1 MEYHLSIAGDRSGP
15 HSQFRIIEQI
25 REGLLKGDELVWRLG
40 VPNWVP
46 LRELDEFDG
55 YWPPAPDVLAA
66 AEVTKHVAREELDR
80 PRPWMRFWARMVDY
94 FWFSFTLGLALRG
107 LLPPEAAEV
116 LMRPGMEQWLINSVT
131 LLLFVPLEA
140 WFLSQRGTTPGKAL
154 LRIQVRSLD
163 GSLPTYQQALMRS
176 VQVWLKGMGLCLV
189 PVIALIAMAWWRI
202 RLLQKGFTS
211 WDESCHTRVEH
222 GQPEPWRMVVLAG
235 LVALLLVL
243 GVLTLLMSKEMLEAM
258 RNLPK

>member
-40 VPNWVP
+40 VPDWVP

-66 AEVTKHVAREELDR
+66 AEVAKHEVRKELDR

-94 FWFSFTLGLALRG
+94 FWFSFMLGLALRG
-107 LLPPEAAEV
+107 LLPPETVEV
-116 LMRPGMEQWLINSVT
+116 LMRPGMEQLLFNSLT
-131 LLLFVPLEA
+131 LLLFAPLEA

-176 VQVWLKGMGLCLV
+176 FQVWLKGMGLCLV
-189 PVIALIAMAWWRI
+189 PVVALIAMAWWRI
-202 RLLQKGFTS
+202 RLLQKGVTS
-211 WDESCHTRVEH
+211 WDESCLTRVEH
-222 GQPEPWRMVVLAG
+222 GQPERWRMVVLAG
-235 LVALLLVL
+235 LVTLLLVL
-243 GVLTLLMSKEMLEAM
+243 GVVTLLMSKELLEAM